1 MKNDKQTYFKEIY
14 QANKDKIYR
23 LCLGFTG
30 NVTDADDLLQEVL
43 LKVWN
48 NLDGFKG
55 ESKIE
60 TWVYRV
66 ATNTALLFVNRKKRS
81 QNKWNE
87 TQSEQLIFKTED
99 HDPTID
105 LQINQLYEA
114 ISKLKE
120 IDRIVISLLLEDKS
134 YKEISEITGLQAN
147 HIGVKINRI
156 KKDLK
161 KLMNHE

>member
-1 MKNDKQTYFKEIY
+1 MKNDKRTYFEEIY

-30 NVTDADDLLQEVL
+30 SSTDADDLLQEVL

-66 ATNTALLFVNRKKRS
+66 ATNTALLYINRKKRS
-81 QNKWNE
+81 QNKFQE
-87 TQSEQLIFKTED
+87 IHPEQLNFKKEA
-99 HDPTID
+99 HDSTID
-105 LQINQLYEA
+105 LQINKLYEA

-120 IDRIVISLLLEDKS
+120 IDRIVISLILEDKS
-134 YKEISEITGLQAN
+134 YKEISEITGLPVN

-156 KKDLK
+156 KKELK
-161 KLMNHE
+161 KSLDHE

>member
-1 MKNDKQTYFKEIY
+1 MEKNKRAYFEEVY

-30 NVTDADDLLQEVL
+30 SNADADDLLQEVL
-43 LKVWN
+43 LKIWS

-55 ESKIE
+55 ASKIE

-81 QNKWNE
+81 KTKLQE
-87 TQSEQLIFKTED
+87 VPSGQLNFIRAD
-99 HDPTID
+99 HDPSVD
-105 LQINQLYEA
+105 LQINKLYAA
-114 ISKLKE
+114 ISTLKE
-120 IDRIVISLLLEDKS
+120 IDRIIISLLLEDKS
-134 YKEISEITGLQAN
+134 YKEISEITGLEAN

-161 KLMNHE
+161 KIMDHE